1 MGKNLM
7 KELPYFKFY
16 STEWMTGKIVFE
28 SLELQG
34 LFINICA
41 LYWKNGGVLKIS
53 EIEQRY
59 KKKTLIAKL
68 TDRFFSVNDGFISI
82 SFLNEQLIE
91 RQEVSKKNSQ
101 NGSKG
106 GRPSSEEK
114 KANANP
120 NESDHK
126 PKKSNKEL
134 EEERE
139 LEEELINENKIFSFD
154 EFWELYPKK
163 VAKEK
168 CKAKF
173 NKLSKTNLQKIKDT
187 IKSFIA
193 YKPFST
199 YTHPNPET
207 YLNQK
212 RWDDEVKTESLKPNP
227 LAPRPSSNPVNPYD
241 AFR

>member
-1 MGKNLM
+1 MAQDKKSFLLYCDLLHTVSKMPNEKAG
-7 KELPYFKFY
+7 ELFKHILSY
-16 STEWMTGKIVFE
+16 VNDENPSTDDIIIQLVFE
-28 SLELQG
+28 PIKQQLKRDLIKYQTVRE
-34 LFINICA
+34 
-41 LYWKNGGVLKIS
+41 KNSANARKRWDATACEPMPVDSKH
-53 EIEQRY
+53 
-59 KKKTLIAKL
+59 AD
-68 TDRFFSVNDGFISI
+68 TDNVNDTDT
-82 SFLNEQLIE
+82 
-91 RQEVSKKNSQ
+91 V
-101 NGSKG
+101 
-106 GRPSSEEK
+106 
-114 KANANP
+114 
-120 NESDHK
+120 
-126 PKKSNKEL
+126 KE
-134 EEERE
+134 
-139 LEEELINENKIFSFD
+139 ENKIFSFD

-193 YKPFST
+193 YKPFPT